1 MTSIFLLPPIL
12 VTGPTI
18 LTPVNLDHSCILTIC
33 PVKAQVF
40 SVFPPDFS
48 GQNMLASLLRTSS
61 QAARQHPEA
70 IRPLDLKPVV
80 LRPEGLK
87 PESLGVGKQDPLMPT
102 PGKLV
107 PVVLGPKEL
116 WPAKLRPE
124 VLRPEVPRPVDIGS
138 GGLSDVCAQDRA
150 KGNANLAYVLSAD
163 PCGRCLIVNNVHFRR
178 ESGLRTRTGSSVDCE
193 RLQRRFHLLHFVVE
207 VECDLTAKQMVQA
220 LVELARRDH
229 SALDCCVVVIL
240 SHGCQASHLQFPG
253 AVYGTD
259 GCPVSVER
267 IVNIFNGTGCP
278 SLRGKPKLF
287 FIQACGGGKLVVSPS
302 AEQKDHGFE
311 VASTFPEGQTPDSD
325 PEPDATPFQE
335 GPGTVDQPDA
345 VSSLPT
351 PSDIL
356 VSYSTFPGFVSWRDT
371 KSGSWYIETLDSVF
385 EQWAHCEDLQ
395 TLLLRPLR
403 PQAYAPPLME
413 PVPRARA
420 GWLSGPS
427 MAPEGRS
434 WVVYSL
440 PHHIILTLKNHE
452 PLFSVP
458 AVCFAELSRG
468 EKKAGAGPPP
478 SMTLGHAVGTTS
490 RDHGK

>member
-1 MTSIFLLPPIL
+1 
-12 VTGPTI
+12 
-18 LTPVNLDHSCILTIC
+18 
-33 PVKAQVF
+33 
-40 SVFPPDFS
+40 
-48 GQNMLASLLRTSS
+48 MLASLLRTSS
-61 QAARQHPEA
+61 QAARQHLEA

-287 FIQACGGGKLVVSPS
+287 FIQACGG
-302 AEQKDHGFE
+302 EQKDHGFE

-395 TLLLRPLR
+395 TLLLRVANAVSVKGIYKQIPGCFNFLR
-403 PQAYAPPLME
+403 
-413 PVPRARA
+413 
-420 GWLSGPS
+420 
-427 MAPEGRS
+427 
-434 WVVYSL
+434 
-440 PHHIILTLKNHE
+440 KK
-452 PLFSVP
+452 LF
-458 AVCFAELSRG
+458 F
-468 EKKAGAGPPP
+468 K
-478 SMTLGHAVGTTS
+478 T
-490 RDHGK
+490 